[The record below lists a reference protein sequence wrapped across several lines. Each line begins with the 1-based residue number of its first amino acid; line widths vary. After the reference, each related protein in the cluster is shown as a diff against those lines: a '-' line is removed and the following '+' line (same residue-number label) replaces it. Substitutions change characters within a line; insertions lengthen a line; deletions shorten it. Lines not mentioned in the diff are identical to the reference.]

1 MNLNMRTTYKHRSIP
16 NQTHNDV
23 QLCVSPFIFSP
34 CSKVSLLGKSWH
46 PKHLVCTSCKAPLLE
61 EDGSQRSI
69 YNQDGFPFCSKEHGK
84 QWKTGAGAI
93 VHVQLKKKKKKD
105 KKKDKKKSKRSS
117 GGKSAAEEAQ
127 ELAQAR
133 RKREAGGS
141 GDDNDEEEGPSRVCH
156 VCVAELEENHRFCPF
171 CGASQAAAGTAG
183 GAGGNAVAATLK
195 TEMSRLRRQVKD
207 LEDSLKRERSLVSAL
222 QKVKQAGGFGGGG
235 GGRVRFDEE
244 EATTQDETKNS
255 SSSSSSS
262 RDPGALAPPPL
273 SAKAG
278 GPPPAPPLASDE
290 DDDEWD
296 EWDLDADAVEMTPQE
311 ALFVPVIEYL
321 NEEGI
326 SADTITA
333 LSNDGVHDLDS
344 LRDLVEMFT
353 EDEAGMVDM
362 LQETLGEQQV
372 SILAAHI
379 RANGTDSERWKS
391 LAVPVALDDMM
402 DSTEER
408 GRSISSVM
416 SAEANGPVSHQKG
429 ITEKE
434 MTVGI

>member
-1 MNLNMRTTYKHRSIP
+1 M
-16 NQTHNDV
+16 
-23 QLCVSPFIFSP
+23 
-34 CSKVSLLGKSWH
+34 SLLGKSWH

-93 VHVQLKKKKKKD
+93 VHVQLKKKKKD
-105 KKKDKKKSKRSS
+105 RKKDKKKSKRRS
-117 GGKSAAEEAQ
+117 GGRSAAEEAQ

-133 RKREAGGS
+133 RKREGGGS

-156 VCVAELEENHRFCPF
+156 VCVAELEGNHRFCPF
-171 CGASQAAAGTAG
+171 CGASQAAATGTGG
-183 GAGGNAVAATLK
+183 GAGGDAVAATLK

-235 GGRVRFDEE
+235 GGGGGGGRRVRFDEE
-244 EATTQDETKNS
+244 EATTQDETQNS
-255 SSSSSSS
+255 SRS
-262 RDPGALAPPPL
+262 ALAPPPL

-278 GPPPAPPLASDE
+278 GPPPAPPAPPLASDE

-326 SADTITA
+326 TADTITT
-333 LSNDGVHDLDS
+333 LSNDGVCDLDS
-344 LRDLVEMFT
+344 LRDLVEVNNLFNT
-353 EDEAGMVDM
+353 FKYP
-362 LQETLGEQQV
+362 
-372 SILAAHI
+372 I
-379 RANGTDSERWKS
+379 KY
-391 LAVPVALDDMM
+391 PY
-402 DSTEER
+402 
-408 GRSISSVM
+408 
-416 SAEANGPVSHQKG
+416 
-429 ITEKE
+429 
-434 MTVGI
+434 